1 MYIIAGASGSKGTVK
16 SEGRITIPSTVWKV
30 AVILPRD
37 AGLST
42 ITSAA
47 DVQVVAVV
55 MPNDAGIRTTT
66 WQSYRT
72 TIDAV
77 EALSGRDLLRLLP
90 DAIET
95 ELEARVP

>member
-1 MYIIAGASGSKGTVK
+1 M
-16 SEGRITIPSTVWKV
+16 WKV
-30 AVILPRD
+30 ALILPRD
-37 AGLST
+37 AGLASV
-42 ITSAA
+42 TSAA

-55 MPNDAGIRTTT
+55 MPNDAGIRTNT